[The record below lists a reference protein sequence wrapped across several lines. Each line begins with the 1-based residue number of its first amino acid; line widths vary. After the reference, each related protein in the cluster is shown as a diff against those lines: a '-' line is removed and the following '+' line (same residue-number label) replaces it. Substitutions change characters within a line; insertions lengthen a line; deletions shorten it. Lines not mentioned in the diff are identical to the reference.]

1 MLSRQ
6 RTRFPGIHVVAFA
19 VGLSACTALS
29 AVREWSDT
37 SMQAAQFNEIVTT
50 YQDTPVRLAAYDERR
65 AQAWNAQAE
74 VRKAQGEALR
84 LQLDLVAEYMGAL
97 AALSADSAADFSE
110 NVDNLTESLEET
122 RQASGATIGAVGN
135 LVKTLLNAAAQAW
148 QKDKVGDLV
157 EQANDPL
164 QSLLAGELRTIV
176 DKDFRGDLENEALVL
191 DLYFE
196 DLLANSKASPT
207 AVAALKEWF
216 ILRKAENARRVA
228 ALDAYLGVLDKIAE
242 GHQKL
247 FDNSGNLDAADLAKD
262 LFKLAKE
269 IRKNVKQLVLA

>member
-1 MLSRQ
+1 MLSRL
-6 RTRFPGIHVVAFA
+6 RTRFPGILVVAFA
-19 VGLSACTALS
+19 VGLSACTDLS

-122 RQASGATIGAVGN
+122 RQASGATIGAVGS
-135 LVKTLLNAAAQAW
+135 LVKTLLNAAAQDW
-148 QKDKVGDLV
+148 QKNKVGDLV